1 MADGLKIFAGNSNIL
16 LAQDICKYVD
26 IPLGNA
32 TISRFSDSEIEI
44 HIDEDIRG
52 SDVFI
57 VQSTN
62 APAENLLELLLM
74 LDAVKRASAR
84 RLTAVIPY
92 FGYARQDRKAK
103 PRVPI
108 SAKLVANLIT
118 AAGAD
123 RVLTMDLHAPQIQGF
138 FDIPLDHLYSAPV
151 FTRRLKELGEPENL
165 VIASPDAGGMAMA
178 RSYGKRLNCPLA
190 LVDKRRPR
198 PNVSEVVNVIGD
210 VQDKPVIIR
219 DDMIDTGGSLAGAA
233 AALKAKG
240 AASIYGACT
249 HALLSGSA
257 VERIESSAMSRLI
270 VSDSIMLNPEKRGSK
285 IEVLSVAFLFGEA
298 IRRIHEEKSITSLFE
313 SSDQA

>member
-1 MADGLKIFAGNSNIL
+1 MAEGLKIFAGNANIP
-16 LAQDICKYVD
+16 LAQDICKYADV
-26 IPLGNA
+26 PLGKA

-52 SDVFI
+52 ADVFI

-108 SAKLVANLIT
+108 SAKLIANLIT

-151 FTRRLKELGEPENL
+151 FTRRLRELGDSDNL
-165 VIASPDAGGMAMA
+165 VLASPDAGGMAMA

-210 VQDKPVIIR
+210 VQDKIVIIR
-219 DDMIDTGGSLAGAA
+219 DDMIDTGGSLTGAA
-233 AALKAKG
+233 AALKARG
-240 AASIYGACT
+240 AASVYGACT

-257 VERIESSAMSRLI
+257 VERIGASVLSQLI
-270 VSDSIMLNPEKRGSK
+270 VSDSILLNSEKRSPK
-285 IEVLSVAFLFGEA
+285 LEILSVAWLFGEA
-298 IRRIHEEKSITSLFE
+298 IRRIHQEKSITSLFE
-313 SSDQA
+313 SSDQT

>member
-1 MADGLKIFAGNSNIL
+1 MADGLKIFTGNSNIP
-16 LAQDICKYVD
+16 LAQNICKYLD
-26 IPLGNA
+26 LPLSDA
-32 TISRFSDSEIEI
+32 TVSRFSDSEIEI
-44 HIDEDIRG
+44 HINEDIRG
-52 SDVFI
+52 ADVFI
-57 VQSTN
+57 IQSTN

-74 LDAVKRASAR
+74 LDAVNRASAAR
-84 RLTAVIPY
+84 VTAVLPY
-92 FGYARQDRKAK
+92 YGYARQDRKAR

-108 SAKLVANLIT
+108 SAKVIANLIT

-151 FTRRLKELGEPENL
+151 FTRRLKELGDPERL

-198 PNVSEVVNVIGD
+198 PNVTEIVNVIGE
-210 VQDKPVIIR
+210 VQDKIVIIR
-219 DDMIDTGGSLAGAA
+219 DDMIDTGGSLTGAA

-240 AASIYGACT
+240 AETIFGACT
-249 HALLSGSA
+249 HALLSGQA
-257 VERIESSAMSRLI
+257 VERIDASVISRLI
-270 VSDSIMLNPEKRGSK
+270 VSDSILLGPEKLSDK
-285 IEVLSVAFLFGEA
+285 LEVLSVAWLFGEA

-313 SSDQA
+313 STDQT